1 MIIYKNS
8 KIDKKFK
15 RSVIAIGNF
24 DGLHLGHKKV
34 LDQAKLKAK
43 KNKIKFGVVT
53 FEPMPVMFFN
63 NKIKNH
69 RINNL
74 NQKVLFLKKFKL
86 DFMRIIK
93 FNRKFSK
100 LTPEKFI
107 KNIIYKNIN
116 CKFIYVSKNFRF
128 GNKRKGN
135 INTLKK
141 YEKIFSY
148 KTIISKP
155 LKRNN
160 KVLSSSIIRKK
171 ISSAQLGKVKFFLGR
186 NWSIEGRVVQGKKRG
201 RKIGFPTCNINLKD
215 YVLAKTGVYAVKV
228 YKEKS
233 IYFLRGI
240 ANLGYRPTFN
250 QKKILLEVN
259 IFNFSGNL
267 YNKKLTVEFVKF
279 IREEKKFKGI
289 KQLRKQIK
297 LDLKIAKKIK

>member
-74 NQKVLFLKKFKL
+74 NQKVSFLKKFKL

-148 KTIISKP
+148 KTIVSKP

-201 RKIGFPTCNINLKD
+201 RKIGFPTCNIKLKD
-215 YVLAKTGVYAVKV
+215 YVIPKLGVYSVMVKTNNF
-228 YKEKS
+228 KKK
-233 IYFLRGI
+233 GI
-240 ANLGYRPTFN
+240 ANIGYRPTFN
-250 QKKILLEVN
+250 GSSLLLEVN
-259 IFNFSGNL
+259 IFGIKKNL
-267 YNKKLTVEFVKF
+267 YTKVLEVKFLKF
-279 IREEKKFKGI
+279 IRGEKKFVDIYELK
-289 KQLRKQIK
+289 KQIQK
-297 LDLKIAKKIK
+297 DIKKAKR